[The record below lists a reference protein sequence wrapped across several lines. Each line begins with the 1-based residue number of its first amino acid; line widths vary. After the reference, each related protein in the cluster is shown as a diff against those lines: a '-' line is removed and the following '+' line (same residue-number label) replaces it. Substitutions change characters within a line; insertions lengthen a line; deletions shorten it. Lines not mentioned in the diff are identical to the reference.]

1 LGDRAKAA
9 DALVFALFH
18 ELAHVLL
25 AQWKYPFF
33 DNEDVADEFATALMV
48 MVGQRDRVRAAAE
61 SFAATA
67 SVAEAMRKMFRDDRH
82 PLSSQRA
89 RNIMR
94 WLNDPALVR
103 KWQPIFVPNM
113 QSDVLRAL
121 LRQPRDWVDRQ
132 LIEKELAS
140 RP

>member
-1 LGDRAKAA
+1 
-9 DALVFALFH
+9 
-18 ELAHVLL
+18 
-25 AQWKYPFF
+25 
-33 DNEDVADEFATALMV
+33 MV
-48 MVGQRDRVRAAAE
+48 MVGQRDRVRAGAE
-61 SFAATA
+61 SFAANA

-103 KWQPIFVPNM
+103 KWQPIFVPHM

>member
-1 LGDRAKAA
+1 M
-9 DALVFALFH
+9 V
-18 ELAHVLL
+18 EPLL
-25 AQWKYPFF
+25 AEPASVAHRAETAWRSGSVGATTVVDK
-33 DNEDVADEFATALMV
+33 DADEFATALMV
-48 MVGQRDRVRAAAE
+48 MVGQRDRVRAGAE
-61 SFAATA
+61 SFAANA

-103 KWQPIFVPNM
+103 KWQPIFVPHM

-121 LRQPRDWVDRQ
+121 LRQPRDWVDCQ